1 MDKNNALKKL
11 YLFNKYKE
19 LQNRDISYKNNG
31 LQNIKDSYKKLY
43 EYDRNIP
50 DEYLRKLEKYQEL
63 HNKKFNFHSVKKNLI
78 KCPLLV
84 SGIEDFSIDFDYK
97 LKYMK
102 LITLDILINK
112 SFSFKC
118 LKSSNIYRTNKCF
131 HYVIANNTKISGV
144 EFDDLI
150 IYVFDEIPEPFFV
163 AIGNGSNWGVLDNY
177 IHFIYYY
184 KNDLIF
190 NLHYRNEHHLN
201 NKKKLCELIL
211 QHYTENYQSE
221 DTTSET
227 DSSESEPIPKKITC
241 VFGYSINIGHT
252 FWNEISGLNFLIDM
266 DILKYIDNFI
276 IGPYDYYNI
285 HDYLIK
291 NNYPNIIKED
301 DICKINNQLNNNLL
315 VKYNDWYM
323 SDNMKKFVIDNNKF
337 TDIDELNKI
346 KKVKQNFYPI
356 ITFNLRGVYRYLH
369 NQEESL
375 ANIINNLL
383 IIYPKLYIIF
393 DGYITNSN
401 VNLNFYANEGVK
413 SDSNTF
419 DKSYQTILNK
429 IVSKINTTNYTSLIG
444 TSLSRELAWLD
455 ISHYGLMQL
464 GAGSFNYTWVM
475 NKKALYIGRNTF
487 INEELLLHIFHDFYY
502 RENRDYT
509 TYINPKLGDFTLY
522 EKPNKEYAINWK
534 LILLYMIRDI
544 NILEKHNYELTQYE
558 NILNYNHYMSWG
570 LDVININTMMN
581 NNVRTNYNMIKD
593 SIEITK
599 RQCYCCNQ
607 INFNK
612 IFDLNLTL
620 IDSIKLNNKLSV
632 NYCNSCYF
640 YFTESNNTQFEYNN
654 YYQNYNKYNI
664 QYSNASIDKDDKC
677 VTYLLNSFQNI
688 DFIKSILDYGCG
700 DGLISQKLKNKYN
713 VDTYDIGM
721 EIKTKKYD
729 CITIC
734 HVLEHIYDLDVFIKN
749 IINNLSENGIV
760 YIEVPNAEYY
770 SEFQSF
776 GPLQEINLE
785 HINFFTKYAL
795 SKIMINYNFI
805 PLKVED
811 DYFTINN
818 KKYYVIRGLF
828 QIKNNNNSFKNYI
841 KNGSNI
847 IENIKFSEDFCD
859 IYVYGCGQYLFKIFN
874 KIKEKFNIINIID
887 DNPNYLHQ
895 TINNIKII
903 NFDEFKLKIGNKKCN
918 ILIATQNY
926 SICIIEKLKEIN
938 HILIKLI

>member
-1 MDKNNALKKL
+1 M
-11 YLFNKYKE
+11 
-19 LQNRDISYKNNG
+19 YKNNLLKKFHQLNKNKNLQNINDDNNRKG
-31 LQNIKDSYKKLY
+31 LLNIKDSYKNLY

-50 DEYLRKLEKYQEL
+50 EDYLNKLEKYQEL
-63 HNKKFNFHSVKKNLI
+63 QNIKFNFHSVKKNLV
-78 KCPLLV
+78 KCSKLV
-84 SGIEDFSIDFDYK
+84 SGIEDLSVEFDYK

-131 HYVIANNTKISGV
+131 HFVIPNNTKISGV

-177 IHFIYYY
+177 IQFIYYY
-184 KNDLIF
+184 NSDVIF
-190 NLHYRNEHHLN
+190 NLHYRDEHHLN
-201 NKKKLCELIL
+201 NKKELCELIL
-211 QHYTENYQSE
+211 NYYIKNVKSQ
-221 DTTSET
+221 DLTSES
-227 DSSESEPIPKKITC
+227 DSSESEPKKITC
-241 VFGYSINIGHT
+241 MFGYSINIGHT
-252 FWNEISGLNFLIDM
+252 FWNEISGLKFLIDM
-266 DILKYIDNFI
+266 DVLKYIDNFI
-276 IGPYDYYNI
+276 IGPYDYFNI
-285 HDYLIK
+285 HDYLI
-291 NNYPNIIKED
+291 NNNTNVIKED
-301 DICKINNQLNNNLL
+301 DITKINNILDNNLL

-323 SDNMKKFVIDNNKF
+323 SNDMKKFIIDNNKF
-337 TDIDELNKI
+337 TNTDELNKI

-356 ITFNLRGVYRYLH
+356 ITINLRGVYRYLY
-369 NQEESL
+369 NQEESFIH
-375 ANIINNLL
+375 IINNLL
-383 IIYPKLYIIF
+383 VIYPNLYIIF
-393 DGYITNSN
+393 DGYIKNSN
-401 VNLNFYANEGVK
+401 VNLNSYANEGVK

-419 DKSYQTILNK
+419 DKSYNTILNK
-429 IVSKINTTNYTSLIG
+429 IISKISTKNYTSLIG

-464 GAGSFNYTWVM
+464 GAGSFNYTWIM
-475 NKKALYIGRNTF
+475 NKKALYIGRNTY

-509 TYINPKLGDFTLY
+509 TYINPILGDFKQY
-522 EKPNKEYAINWK
+522 EKLNKQYDIDWK
-534 LILLYMIRDI
+534 LIILYMIRDLV
-544 NILEKHNYELTQYE
+544 ILEKHNYFLSQYE

-570 LDVININTMMN
+570 INEISINNDITI
-581 NNVRTNYNMIKD
+581 NYKIIKD
-593 SIEITK
+593 SIKIIK
-599 RQCYCCNQ
+599 RPCYCCNMSD
-607 INFNK
+607 FNK
-612 IFDLNLTL
+612 IIDLNLTL
-620 IDSIKLNNKLSV
+620 IDSIKLNNKLSIK
-632 NYCNSCYF
+632 YCRSCYF
-640 YFTESNNTQFEYNN
+640 YYTESNNTQFEYNN

-677 VTYLLNSFQNI
+677 VAYLLYNFKNI

-700 DGLISQKLKNKYN
+700 DGLISQKLKNKYQ

-721 EIKTKKYD
+721 EITNKKYD

-770 SEFQSF
+770 NEFQSF

-795 SKIMINYNFI
+795 SKIMVKHNFI

-811 DYFTINN
+811 DHFTINN
-818 KKYYVIRGLF
+818 TKYYVIRGLF
-828 QIKNNNNSFKNYI
+828 QFKINNNSFENYI
-841 KNGSNI
+841 KNGMDI
-847 IENIKFSEDFCD
+847 IENIKFSEENCD
-859 IYVYGCGQYLFKIFN
+859 IFVYGCGQYLFKIFN

-903 NFDEFKLKIGNKKCN
+903 NFDEFKLKVGNDKCN

-926 SICIIEKLKEIN
+926 SIRIIEKLKQIN
-938 HILIKLI
+938 HKLIKLI